1 MCWSLLVFNNLCA
14 YPSSHFELQIWGL
27 GYNLEFHFFS
37 ELAKSAGKIEN
48 MVLPGHLLGLYHG
61 SETYRR
67 RRTTN
72 L

>member
-1 MCWSLLVFNNLCA
+1 VLVSACFQKSLCI
-14 YPSSHFELQIWGL
+14 PSSHFEVQIWGL

-37 ELAKSAGKIEN
+37 ELAKWAGKIEN
-48 MVLPGHLLGLYHG
+48 RVLPGHLLGLYHG